1 MNFNNIVFIIINN
14 QNDPAISIKID
25 SAEFF
30 SLLREKFLSLNY
42 VKTSCSTHLCIFFFF
57 FSYVVESRNVD
68 RFEISSIRENFIY
81 HYN

>member
-14 QNDPAISIKID
+14 QNDPAISIR
-25 SAEFF
+25 F
-30 SLLREKFLSLNY
+30 SRILLSSTREISVSQLRKDFLFHTLMY
-42 VKTSCSTHLCIFFFF
+42 FFF

>member
-42 VKTSCSTHLCIFFFF
+42 VKTSCSTHLSIFFF